1 MAKQIKKEAENNE
14 LLASDERGEWQSS
27 AKVCKKVERYQAY
40 AAAMLETSRQ
50 VDAALPLTD
59 FEKVQPK
66 ASERVPTVSDTH
78 PDMERLLLD
87 LMRQAPAWRL
97 AQMQG
102 EMYATMKQ
110 FALERPPLTS
120 PERQRAGASIPTGR
134 SAVGRRP
141 DRACVRAAARE
152 PCPCRLSRSVSRCW
166 SSKR

>member
-27 AKVCKKVERYQAY
+27 AKVCKEVERYQAY

-50 VDAALPLTD
+50 VNAALPLTD

-110 FALERPPLTS
+110 FALSGLRSRHPNASEPELRYRLADLLLGADLTERVYGPPP
-120 PERQRAGASIPTGR
+120 PENLAH
-134 SAVGRRP
+134 V
-141 DRACVRAAARE
+141 D
-152 PCPCRLSRSVSRCW
+152 
-166 SSKR
+166 